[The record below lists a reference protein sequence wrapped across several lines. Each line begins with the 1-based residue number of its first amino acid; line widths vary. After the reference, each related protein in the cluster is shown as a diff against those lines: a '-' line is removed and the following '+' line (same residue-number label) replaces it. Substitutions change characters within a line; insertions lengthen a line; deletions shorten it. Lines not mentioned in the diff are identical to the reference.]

1 MPLPRRAAWPRSR
14 ASRCPF
20 DSGTHLVHGTSPPK
34 PNLRSTR
41 YSRNGRYP
49 TSWIVPRQPILPS
62 RREPARSMESLRWWY
77 FHALRSVV
85 GGRSAYAVARCRKLF
100 VAGIVTGLGFG
111 ALAMAAG
118 ESPLQ
123 PMAPVSPTIPAP
135 VPPSSHLIRYQNL
148 IPAQAT
154 KAGGQPK
161 GSKADN
167 GSLLTIEETG
177 PEMTLGEC
185 IAVAVERSPNL
196 KAVAPARR
204 RAKPAIVRDQ
214 LRDGLHASE
223 PRPRHPQAAGTARTG
238 LLLGEYQKVHN
249 ELVQDVT
256 RLYYSAVYA
265 RNSNYR
271 GRCGR

>member
-1 MPLPRRAAWPRSR
+1 MSRWRTSARTRPADSRRIAGRPSSSSRSARTKWVSCAAGAPSR
-14 ASRCPF
+14 LAHAPAPAAAAF

-77 FHALRSVV
+77 FHAPRSVV

-196 KAVAPARR
+196 KAV
-204 RAKPAIVRDQ
+204 RASTS
-214 LRDGLHASE
+214 ASE
-223 PRPRHPQAAGTARTG
+223 AG
-238 LLLGEYQKVHN
+238 
-249 ELVQDVT
+249 
-256 RLYYSAVYA
+256 
-265 RNSNYR
+265 YR
-271 GRCGR
+271 R